1 MVWSWFDANES
12 KKFAE
17 QLAESFMEKDAQEQ
31 PDSKK
36 KSVLKKQK
44 LLNMVF
50 QDVNAFK
57 QQHKPNLYKKAQ
69 FANTFKWAL
78 KEAGYED
85 AYVDEFVR
93 EIMLRL

>member
-1 MVWSWFDANES
+1 MVLNWFDASES
-12 KKFAE
+12 KNFAT
-17 QLAESFMEKDAQEQ
+17 QLAQSFMEKDAQEQ

-44 LLNMVF
+44 LLNTVF
-50 QDVNAFK
+50 QEVGNFK
-57 QQHKPNLYKKAQ
+57 RAHSLNIYKKAQ

-85 AYVDEFVR
+85 AYIDELVR
-93 EIMLRL
+93 EIMLRI

>member
-1 MVWSWFDANES
+1 MAWSWFDASES
-12 KKFAE
+12 KMFAG
-17 QLAESFMEKDAQEQ
+17 QLAQSFMEKDAEEQ

-44 LLNMVF
+44 LLNTVF
-50 QDVNAFK
+50 QEVGNFK
-57 QQHKPNLYKKAQ
+57 RTHKLNIYKKAQ

-78 KEAGYED
+78 KDAGYED
-85 AYVDEFVR
+85 VYIDEFVR

>member
-1 MVWSWFDANES
+1 MAWSWFDASES

-17 QLAESFMEKDAQEQ
+17 QLAQSFMEKDAEEQ

-44 LLNMVF
+44 LLNTVF
-50 QDVNAFK
+50 QEVGNFK
-57 QQHKPNLYKKAQ
+57 RAHQLNIYKKAQ

>member
-1 MVWSWFDANES
+1 MVFSWFDASES
-12 KKFAE
+12 KRFAVA
-17 QLAESFMEKDAQEQ
+17 LAESFMEKDAQEQ

-44 LLNMVF
+44 LLNTVF
-50 QDVNAFK
+50 QEVNTFK
-57 QQHKPNLYKKAQ
+57 NQYKPNLYKKAQ

-78 KEAGYED
+78 KDAGYED
-85 AYVDEFVR
+85 TYIDEFVK

>member
-1 MVWSWFDANES
+1 MILNWFDANES

-17 QLAESFMEKDAQEQ
+17 ELAQSFMEKDAQSQ

-44 LLNMVF
+44 LLNTVF
-50 QDVNAFK
+50 QEVGNFK
-57 QQHKPNLYKKAQ
+57 RTHQLNIYKKAQ

-85 AYVDEFVR
+85 AYIDEFVK